1 MPTKRILP
9 IVLAAALALS
19 GCGHLQ
25 TAVESPDAR
34 VTLSESYVA
43 TPTGL
48 VERAEAEPGTYAQNQ
63 VIEPGTYTRADL
75 EAFAPGPLPASAEVE
90 PGQSPSFLENILTAV
105 GGVASTIPGGQ
116 PIGVLLVGAAGMA
129 KIWRDQR
136 RIKDTER
143 VAKTLASARDAAL
156 DTVATLPDREQAR
169 RIEEEINQHTEH
181 FAKRLGKTR
190 DLLDAIIVETSTP
203 TKRAIAQTQNG

>member
-1 MPTKRILP
+1 MPIKTILP
-9 IVLAAALALS
+9 VFLAALLAMS

-25 TAVESPDAR
+25 KAVESPDAD

-43 TPTGL
+43 TPAGL
-48 VERAEAEPGTYAQNQ
+48 VEQDEAEPGTYAQNQ
-63 VIEPGTYTRADL
+63 VIEPGTYSRADL
-75 EAFAPGPLPASAEVE
+75 EAFAPGPLPESVQVE
-90 PGQSPSFLENILTAV
+90 PGDTPSFVENLLVAV

-116 PIGVLLVGAAGMA
+116 PVGVLLAGAAGIA

-169 RIEEEINQHTEH
+169 RIEEEINSHTEH
-181 FAKRLGKTR
+181 FAKSLGKAR
-190 DLLDAIIVETSTP
+190 NVLDAILRETETP
-203 TKRAIAQTQNG
+203 TKRPING